1 MELWKWSLQ
10 EVKETEMKARIREV
24 MTVMK
29 TFDLI
34 FCCCLGERIL
44 KQKDNLSKTL
54 QRKDISAAEGQSLE
68 SQVVTV
74 MKKSR
79 NSEMYELFW
88 ERVLK
93 RQTQLDVLTPKLPR
107 KRKMPKY
114 FQNSSNPQDT
124 YLFHDTP
131 KDRYR
136 EIYFEAFDRTINCI
150 EQKFDQPGYKIYV
163 DLQEVLLK
171 SIKHGKTTSNRFA
184 AFMLEISI

>member
-79 NSEMYELFW
+79 SSEMYELFW

-93 RQTQLDVLTPKLPR
+93 WQTQLGVADPKLPR
-107 KRKMPKY
+107 K
-114 FQNSSNPQDT
+114 S
-124 YLFHDTP
+124 
-131 KDRYR
+131 
-136 EIYFEAFDRTINCI
+136 
-150 EQKFDQPGYKIYV
+150 
-163 DLQEVLLK
+163 
-171 SIKHGKTTSNRFA
+171 
-184 AFMLEISI
+184 